1 MPIKIDPSKF
11 NLPAGTVL
19 EEGESGEIIL
29 VIARKSRIIMA
40 DGHRIVAKVEA
51 IRNRKPECR
60 VCLQTTA
67 PVCSKTTSY
76 LAAHNIKV
84 I

>member
-1 MPIKIDPSKF
+1 LPVEIDPAKF
-11 NLPAGTVL
+11 NLPAGTIL
-19 EEGESGEIIL
+19 EEGENGEIIL

-40 DGHRIVAKVEA
+40 DGHRIVAKAEA

-60 VCLQTTA
+60 ICLHTTA
-67 PVCSKTTSY
+67 PVCSKTSSY
-76 LAAHNIKV
+76 LASHNIKL